1 MKVIG
6 LLGGMSWE
14 STLTYYRIINEGVR
28 ARLGGSHSAECV
40 IYSVDFEPVEQL
52 QHEGRWDELT
62 EVLIRC
68 AQRIE
73 AGGAQLLLICT
84 NTMHRMADEVEAAI
98 TIPLIHIVDATAE
111 EIVRAGIGTVGLLG
125 TRFTMEEDFYR
136 ERLRLGFGINVV
148 IPGEEDR
155 ETVHGVIYEELVRGR
170 IEERS
175 RLEFTR
181 VIESLADRGAGG
193 IVLGCTEIPLLV
205 GPDDTDVPLFDT
217 TRIHATAAVAAALG
231 AGGHP

>member
-1 MKVIG
+1 VKVIG

-28 ARLGGSHSAECV
+28 DRLGGSHSAECV
-40 IYSVDFEPVEQL
+40 IYSVDFEPIEKL

-62 EVLIRC
+62 KVLIRC
-68 AQRIE
+68 ARKIE
-73 AGGAQLLLICT
+73 AGGARLLLICT

-98 TIPLIHIVDATAE
+98 TIPLIHIADAAAAE
-111 EIVRAGIGTVGLLG
+111 IERAGITTVGLLG
-125 TRFTMEEDFYR
+125 TRFTMEEEFYR
-136 ERLRLGFGINVV
+136 ERLRLGFGIDVV

-155 ETVHGVIYEELVRGR
+155 TVVHGVIYEELVRGR

-175 RLEFTR
+175 RREFVR
-181 VIESLADRGAGG
+181 IIESLSDRGAGG
-193 IVLGCTEIPLLV
+193 IVLGCTEIPMLV

-217 TRIHATAAVAAALG
+217 TRIHAEAAVTAALG
-231 AGGHP
+231 AGDGP